1 MPPADISQWVPEIMA
16 LFRVQALYDF
26 VGESNSA
33 ELSITAVA
41 SWRSIMGKF

>member
-1 MPPADISQWVPEIMA
+1 MA

-33 ELSITAVA
+33 ELSITAGETLSVTRVDIGEQGRA
-41 SWRSIMGKF
+41 QH